1 MRRRLPIAAIVLACL
16 APSAL
21 AYSHLTVSLRGEV
34 TRLKWNASQVRW
46 MATNRGVPGV
56 SAGDFQ
62 GALERAFAA
71 WEAVPSAT
79 IGFQFGGFTSAAPFD
94 DDDLS
99 VLGFAPRPDLE
110 RVLGATTFVLDAVT
124 GTVVESDVFFN
135 AAFEWSTSDAGDP
148 NRFDLQS
155 VATHEIGHLLGLG
168 HSALGETAVI
178 EAGRRR
184 VLATASVMFP
194 IAFGRGNIA
203 DRQLQPDDVA
213 AISVL
218 YPEAAFAESTGEIG
232 GTVRKDSR
240 PVAGAHVIAFNP
252 HANTMIAAFTN
263 AMGAFRISGLPPGF
277 HVVRVEPLDD
287 AEIDSFFSTS
297 ATDADFRVA
306 FHPRLVTA
314 PAGGSDVAIEL
325 RVSPK

>member
-1 MRRRLPIAAIVLACL
+1 MTAIVLACI
-16 APSAL
+16 APPAM

-34 TRLKWNASQVRW
+34 TRLKWDAAQVRW

-56 SAGDFQ
+56 TAGDFQ
-62 GALERAFAA
+62 AAVERAFAT

-124 GTVVESDVFFN
+124 GTIVESDVFFN
-135 AAFEWSTSDAGDP
+135 AAFDWSASAAGEP

-155 VATHEIGHLLGLG
+155 VATHEIGHFLGLG
-168 HSALGETAVI
+168 HSALGETEVI
-178 EAGRRR
+178 DAGRRR

-218 YPEAAFAESTGEIG
+218 YPDAAFARSTGEIG
-232 GTVRKDSR
+232 GTVRKESLGV
-240 PVAGAHVIAFNP
+240 PGAHVIAFNP
-252 HANTMIAAFTN
+252 EANTMIAAFTN
-263 AMGAFRISGLPPGF
+263 ASGAFRISGLTPGF

-287 AEIDSFFSTS
+287 AEIDSFFATST
-297 ATDADFRVA
+297 TDAEFGVM
-306 FHPRLVTA
+306 FHPKLVTA

-325 RVSPK
+325 RVRPK